1 MVLGRSMFKWLQ
13 RTRSI
18 SRCTKPSTFL
28 GLTEVK
34 DNGPTPS
41 LLLLV
46 LSTQLKEKTTT
57 KLLEIVATD
66 GLAKARL
73 LPWEVFLSFITLRLK
88 ITKHTRFKI
97 YLLKPLLPDI

>member
-66 GLAKARL
+66 GLARL